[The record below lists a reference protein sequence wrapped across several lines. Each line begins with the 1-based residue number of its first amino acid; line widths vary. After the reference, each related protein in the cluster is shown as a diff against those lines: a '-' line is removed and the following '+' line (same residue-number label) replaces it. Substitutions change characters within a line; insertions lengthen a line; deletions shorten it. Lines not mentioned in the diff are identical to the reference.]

1 MKTVDLF
8 IWAAMI
14 SAIVAGF
21 NANRTTEI
29 LLWLTVC
36 VYKFG
41 LFGKT
46 KDSS

>member
-14 SAIVAGF
+14 SAMTAGF

-29 LLWLTVC
+29 LLWLIVC
-36 VYKFG
+36 IYKFD
-41 LFGKT
+41 LFKKT
-46 KDSS
+46 KDSY